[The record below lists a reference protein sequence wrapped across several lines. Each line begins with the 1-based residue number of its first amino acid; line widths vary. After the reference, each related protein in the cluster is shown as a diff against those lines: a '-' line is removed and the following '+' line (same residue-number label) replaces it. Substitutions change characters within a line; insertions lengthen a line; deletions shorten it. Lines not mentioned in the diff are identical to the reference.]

1 MLRLPRISVGLRF
14 NSFNNACQACDRL
27 ELDTSDKL
35 RRREAPTVSMFRPIE
50 PTHGDRDVRRERDA
64 AFRPVVGL
72 ALVLGMALVIFPCTR
87 ARAQTPTFDSLNDL
101 VLIWIQG
108 NYASPLICK
117 IDGRAQRGLRRIL
130 IEPGFGRA
138 LPAEGTIRFVDLEL
152 EDGSASRCFTEIGG
166 STPNITGEL
175 RVRHPNTKPRDT
187 AVRDFKAELRRK
199 RGFELDIVK
208 GRLQLSE
215 VGADPPVTESLDF
228 RGGKLRIHLLRQ
240 GSDALRLLKALPSPR
255 KLLLEFEARDGRT
268 FSFPASLAK
277 PKTDPDPRSQA
288 R

>member
-1 MLRLPRISVGLRF
+1 
-14 NSFNNACQACDRL
+14 
-27 ELDTSDKL
+27 
-35 RRREAPTVSMFRPIE
+35 MFRPIE
-50 PTHGDRDVRRERDA
+50 STHGYREVRRERGV
-64 AFRPVVGL
+64 AFASVVGW
-72 ALVLGMALVIFPCTR
+72 ALGLTLVMSLFAQ
-87 ARAQTPTFDSLNDL
+87 ARAQTLTPASLNDL

-130 IEPGFGRA
+130 IEPETGVTR
-138 LPAEGTIRFVDLEL
+138 PAEGIIRFVDLEL
-152 EDGSASRCFTEIGG
+152 EAGTASRCFTEIGG
-166 STPNITGEL
+166 RTPNITGEL
-175 RVRHPNTKPRDT
+175 AVRHPNTKRRDT

-240 GSDALRLLKALPSPR
+240 GSDSLRLLKDLPSPR
-255 KLLLEFEARDGRT
+255 KLVLEFEARDGRT
-268 FSFPASLAK
+268 LSFPASLAK
-277 PKTDPDPRSQA
+277 PKADSNPRRQAKGQA